1 MDETRKTKVTPS
13 PFTPSDEP
21 EVEYA
26 PSHGRQGFLKQIAEA
41 LARPRKPPAKSAD
54 SGVAKAVGDY
64 WEAARKQL
72 GLRQ

>member
-1 MDETRKTKVTPS
+1 MDETRQTEVTPI
-13 PFTPSDEP
+13 PFTPGDEP

-26 PSHGRQGFLKQIAEA
+26 PSHGRAGFIKQIVDH

-54 SGVAKAVGDY
+54 TGVAKAVGDY